1 MIRDAQTAVRVL
13 ELVDNANRML
23 KESLELV
30 RTSCPEEEYDAYLP
44 GIAQVTGRLFFLVIQ
59 PIYIQHPALI
69 PADTPREFVEAW
81 ARARTIQ
88 ET

>member
-1 MIRDAQTAVRVL
+1 MIRDRQTACRAL
-13 ELVDNANRML
+13 ELVDNANKML
-23 KESLELV
+23 SESLELV
-30 RTSCPEEEYDAYLP
+30 RTSCPQEEYEAYLP
-44 GIAQVTGRLFFLVIQ
+44 GIAQVTGRLFLLVMQ

-81 ARARTIQ
+81 AKARTIK